1 MVPNTAERALGVV
14 GTKNAL
20 AKRALVKT
28 DLKLARDVSAPL
40 LSAVLVARGRGR
52 TISGSFRT
60 AASSSW
66 TVNVSQPGS
75 SPMTNTGHAA
85 R

>member
-40 LSAVLVARGRGR
+40 LSAVLVARG
-52 TISGSFRT
+52 
-60 AASSSW
+60 
-66 TVNVSQPGS
+66 
-75 SPMTNTGHAA
+75 
-85 R
+85 